1 MSHVSVQHIDKIYNK
16 QEHILKDLSL
26 EVDSG
31 EFLVLLGPSGCGK
44 TTLLNCIAGLI
55 DLEGGSISIG
65 GNDVTDL
72 DPKDRNIAMVFQS
85 YALYP
90 TKTVRGNLSFG
101 LRMKGLPKSEIEKQV
116 HWAADL
122 LKITEF
128 LDRKPAQLSGGQR
141 QRVAIGRALVRQ
153 AEVFLFDEPLSNLD
167 AKLRTEMRFE
177 IKKLHKLL
185 NSTIVYVTHD
195 QIEAMTLATKIAV
208 MDDGIFQQIADPEEL
223 YDFPENMF
231 VARFIGSPGMNFL
244 PATIQKNGS
253 MAARLEDDFLLPLK
267 DYPFRVVP
275 EDGQQVVVGIRPEHF
290 GSHAND
296 GVPLELPM
304 ELYEPLGSET
314 LVYFTMAGKP
324 VAARLEPDFVK
335 KNKKRGSLP
344 VFVYTRKI
352 SLFDSQTEIR
362 L

>member
-1 MSHVSVQHIDKIYNK
+1 MSHVSIQHIDKIYNNR
-16 QEHILKDLSL
+16 EHILKDLSL
-26 EVDSG
+26 EVESG

-55 DLEGGSISIG
+55 DLEGGAIAIG

-101 LRMKGLPKSEIEKQV
+101 LRMKGLPKNEIEKQV

-122 LKITEF
+122 LQITEL

-153 AEVFLFDEPLSNLD
+153 AAVFLFDEPLSNLD

-177 IKKLHKLL
+177 IKKLHKIL
-185 NSTIVYVTHD
+185 NSTIIYVTHD
-195 QIEAMTLATKIAV
+195 QVEAMTLATKIAV

-244 PATIQKNGS
+244 PATIEKNGS
-253 MAARLEDDFLLPLK
+253 VAARLEDDFLLPLES
-267 DYPFRVVP
+267 YPFRVLP

-290 GSHAND
+290 DPHAND
-296 GVPLELPM
+296 GVSLELPM

-314 LVYFTMAGKP
+314 LVYFTMAGQG

-335 KNKKRGSLP
+335 KNKEKGSLP
-344 VFVYTRKI
+344 VFIDTRKI
-352 SLFDSQTEIR
+352 SLFDSQTETR